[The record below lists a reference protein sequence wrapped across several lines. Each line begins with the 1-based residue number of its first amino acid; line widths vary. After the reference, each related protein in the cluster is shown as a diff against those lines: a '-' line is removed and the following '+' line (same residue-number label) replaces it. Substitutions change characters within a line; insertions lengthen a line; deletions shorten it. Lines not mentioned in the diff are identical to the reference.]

1 MQLIEAKDISH
12 SFDYELLKN
21 IDFDLNASESIA
33 IVGKSG
39 SGKSTLLHILSSFLK
54 PKSGNVVLLG
64 QDIKNLNESKLDEM
78 RRFKLGM
85 IFQFHHLF
93 KGMKAKE
100 NIEISSMLS
109 NTKID
114 ERIMKLLEID
124 FLMEQKTSELSG
136 GQQQRVSIARVL
148 AKKPKIIFAD
158 EPTGNLD
165 KETATLVMKTLK
177 DYIKEQSAGLVLVT
191 HDEDVA
197 SMCDKVYVLENQKL
211 SMISS
216 KIR

>member
-1 MQLIEAKDISH
+1 MKLIQAKGISH
-12 SFDYELLKN
+12 SFDYELFKN
-21 IDFDLNASESIA
+21 IDFELNPSQSIA

-54 PKSGNVVLLG
+54 PKSGEVIILG
-64 QDIKNLNESKLDEM
+64 KELDKLNDEQTDKM
-78 RRFKLGM
+78 RRFDLGM

-100 NIEISSMLS
+100 NIDISSMLS
-109 NTKID
+109 NTIID
-114 ERIMKLLEID
+114 EKIAKLLEID

-165 KETATLVMKTLK
+165 KDTAALVMKALK
-177 DYIKEQSAGLVLVT
+177 DYIKSQNAGLVLVT
-191 HDEDVA
+191 HDKDVA
-197 SMCDKVYVLENQKL
+197 SMCDEVYMLENQSL
-211 SMISS
+211 I
-216 KIR
+216 KIK

>member
-1 MQLIEAKDISH
+1 MKLIQAKGISH
-12 SFDYELLKN
+12 SFDYELFKN
-21 IDFDLNASESIA
+21 IDFELKSSQSIA

-54 PKSGNVVLLG
+54 PKNGKVEILG
-64 QDIKNLNESKLDEM
+64 IKPDEFSDEKLDKM
-78 RRFKLGM
+78 RRFDLGM

-100 NIEISSMLS
+100 NIDISSMLS
-109 NTKID
+109 DTKID
-114 ERIMKLLEID
+114 DKLMKLLEID
-124 FLMEQKTSELSG
+124 SLMDQKTSELSG

-165 KETATLVMKTLK
+165 KETATLVIKVLK
-177 DYIKEQSAGLVLVT
+177 DYIKEENAGLVLVT
-191 HDEDVA
+191 HDKDVA
-197 SMCDKVYVLENQKL
+197 SMCDEVYELENRSLVK
-211 SMISS
+211 
-216 KIR
+216 KA

>member
-1 MQLIEAKDISH
+1 MKLIQAKGISH
-12 SFDYELLKN
+12 SFDYELFKN
-21 IDFDLNASESIA
+21 IDFELKSSQSIA

-54 PKSGNVVLLG
+54 PKNGKVEILG
-64 QDIKNLNESKLDEM
+64 IKPDEFSDEKLDKM
-78 RRFKLGM
+78 RRFDLGM

-100 NIEISSMLS
+100 NIDISSMLS
-109 NTKID
+109 DTKID
-114 ERIMKLLEID
+114 DKLMKLLEID
-124 FLMEQKTSELSG
+124 SLMDQKTSELSG

-165 KETATLVMKTLK
+165 KETATLVMKVLK
-177 DYIKEQSAGLVLVT
+177 DYIKE
-191 HDEDVA
+191 
-197 SMCDKVYVLENQKL
+197 ENA
-211 SMISS
+211 
-216 KIR
+216 

>member
-1 MQLIEAKDISH
+1 MKLIQAKGISH
-12 SFDYELLKN
+12 SFDYELFKN
-21 IDFDLNASESIA
+21 IDFELKSSQSIA

-54 PKSGNVVLLG
+54 PKNGKVEILG
-64 QDIKNLNESKLDEM
+64 IKPDEFSDEKLDKM
-78 RRFKLGM
+78 RRFDLGM

-100 NIEISSMLS
+100 NIDISSMLS
-109 NTKID
+109 DTKID
-114 ERIMKLLEID
+114 DKLMKLLEID
-124 FLMEQKTSELSG
+124 SLMDQKTSELSG

-165 KETATLVMKTLK
+165 KETATLVMKVLK
-177 DYIKEQSAGLVLVT
+177 DYIKEENAGLVLVT
-191 HDEDVA
+191 HDKDVA
-197 SMCDKVYVLENQKL
+197 SMCDEVYELENRSLVK
-211 SMISS
+211 
-216 KIR
+216 KA

>member
-1 MQLIEAKDISH
+1 MQLIQAKGISH
-12 SFDYELLKN
+12 SFDYELFKN
-21 IDFDLNASESIA
+21 IDFELNSSKSIA
-33 IVGKSG
+33 IIGKSG

-54 PKSGNVVLLG
+54 PKSGSVVLIG
-64 QDIKNLNESKLDEM
+64 KNISKLNESEIDKM
-78 RRFKLGM
+78 RRFDIGM

-114 ERIMKLLEID
+114 EKIMKLLEID
-124 FLMEQKTSELSG
+124 SLMEQKTSELSG
-136 GQQQRVSIARVL
+136 GQQQRISIARVL

-165 KETATLVMKTLK
+165 KETAILVMKALK
-177 DYIKEQSAGLVLVT
+177 NYIKEENAGLILVT
-191 HDEDVA
+191 HDKDVA
-197 SMCDKVYVLENQKL
+197 SMCDEVYELEDQKL
-211 SMISS
+211 SIL
-216 KIR
+216 